1 LDFLLIGFLMTVNAF
16 SPKYVETYMPEFISS
31 IRKEAAQ
38 KANGVK
44 YGTMARATRESDG
57 TTKSSPLSDFPKT
70 KRVSIEPTQ
79 FYTYAKAGMPKGI
92 K

>member
-1 LDFLLIGFLMTVNAF
+1 MNVNAF
-16 SPKYVETYMPEFISS
+16 SPKYVETYMPEFMSS

-70 KRVSIEPTQ
+70 KRISLEPTE
-79 FYTYAKAGMPKGI
+79 FFTYAKAGMPKGV

>member
-1 LDFLLIGFLMTVNAF
+1 MTINAF
-16 SPKYVETYMPEFISS
+16 SPLYVETYMPEFMSS

-44 YGTMARATRESDG
+44 YGTMARATRENDG

-70 KRVSIEPTQ
+70 KRISLEPTE
-79 FYTYAKAGMPKGI
+79 FFTYAKAGMPKGV

>member
-1 LDFLLIGFLMTVNAF
+1 MIVNAF
-16 SPKYVETYMPEFISS
+16 HKDYVQTYMPEFMST
-31 IRKEAAQ
+31 IRKEANA

-57 TTKSSPLSDFPKT
+57 KAKTSALSDFPKT
-70 KRVSIEPTQ
+70 KRVSIERTE
-79 FYTYAKAGMPKGI
+79 FYTYSKAGMPKGV